1 MNHTK
6 VIDLADKVGGVFRL
20 AVLLQKRVRE
30 LVGGAPKLVKTDLED
45 PIDIALLEIEEDAIE
60 LVDLS
65 DEELASLEAQSQM
78 ATEEAELL
86 EALRSRVT
94 RGATP
99 AAAAPAAPASPAP
112 AVVAA
117 TDDKDED

>member
-30 LVGGAPKLVKTDLED
+30 LVSGAPKLVQTDLED

-86 EALRSRVT
+86 EALRSRVS
-94 RGATP
+94 RGASEAAASAPAP
-99 AAAAPAAPASPAP
+99 AAAAS
-112 AVVAA
+112 
-117 TDDKDED
+117 TDDDDDDEGGP